1 VPCRFSERALL
12 ELPWECFPC
21 LKELPAQAMCL
32 GLLGHSV
39 PIEDGDQA
47 VGCPGRILKVA
58 GGCLGCCEGAKEAG
72 ILGHARRLHH
82 ERDVFQSFGA
92 VTDLFIRGGRKEPG
106 KLP

>member
-1 VPCRFSERALL
+1 MRF
-12 ELPWECFPC
+12 
-21 LKELPAQAMCL
+21 

-82 ERDVFQSFGA
+82 ERGVFQSFGA

>member
-1 VPCRFSERALL
+1 
-12 ELPWECFPC
+12 
-21 LKELPAQAMCL
+21 MCL

-72 ILGHARRLHH
+72 
-82 ERDVFQSFGA
+82 F
-92 VTDLFIRGGRKEPG
+92 PG
-106 KLP
+106 LVPH